1 QFKPG
6 HSGNP
11 KGRPKGV
18 RNKRPAL
25 TEERLKTIIVD
36 KAYRIIKV
44 NEGKLQIT
52 IPMAQAIVRSLAV
65 NAARGRHRAQQ
76 LFAELVSETE
86 RANKRLSDELLQTA
100 MDYKCNWE
108 RALERRAQLGL
119 TGPDPLPHPD
129 DIVIDLRT
137 GQVIVKGPMT
147 KEEKVEWDK
156 MYA

>member
-1 QFKPG
+1 
-6 HSGNP
+6 
-11 KGRPKGV
+11 
-18 RNKRPAL
+18 
-25 TEERLKTIIVD
+25 
-36 KAYRIIKV
+36 
-44 NEGKLQIT
+44 
-52 IPMAQAIVRSLAV
+52 
-65 NAARGRHRAQQ
+65 
-76 LFAELVSETE
+76 
-86 RANKRLSDELLQTA
+86 

-156 MYA
+156 MYARVEECDLEIEELTAMLKDRKNKRFRELIENDIAHEKRIRAIIVNAIGEPKDKRR